1 MDPQRRAPD
10 PAEFEPEFV
19 IGDDELPSRSVT
31 PRPAEPKRHTSSSE
45 STPDSN
51 ADATNGIAQENS
63 ATKDSAAVELPTD
76 VRVKLRKLDK
86 LESKYHGGL
95 TLQEK
100 QEFCLTLH
108 RVATVISRC
117 PCTRSDN

>member
-19 IGDDELPSRSVT
+19 IGDDDLPSRSVT
-31 PRPAEPKRHTSSSE
+31 PRPAEPKKHTTSSDSA
-45 STPDSN
+45 PDSN
-51 ADATNGIAQENS
+51 ADATNGTAQENS

-100 QEFCLTLH
+100 RIFCLTLH

-117 PCTRSDN
+117 PCTGSDN

>member
-19 IGDDELPSRSVT
+19 IGDDDLPSRSVT
-31 PRPAEPKRHTSSSE
+31 PRPAEPKRHTPSSDSA
-45 STPDSN
+45 PDSN
-51 ADATNGIAQENS
+51 ADATNGTAQENS

-100 QEFCLTLH
+100 
-108 RVATVISRC
+108 RISV
-117 PCTRSDN
+117 